1 MKNILLSFK
10 DRTSEDDDHG
20 GIFMK
25 IGFLGAGAMG
35 GAILTGALNTGVISP
50 EETFVYDLSAAIKD
64 KYRALG
70 CNIVSS
76 GIELGHEADLVV
88 VSLKPQY
95 AEGGLAALEDSL
107 DGKALVSIMAGITV
121 DTLHKWVKGNPRVLR
136 LMPNTPALVG
146 AGAFALDSDTD
157 LTEEEKLFAEKL
169 FSSIGI
175 VEWMPEPLIDT
186 ACGLS
191 GAGPAYVYIMIE
203 ALADGGVFKG
213 LPRPTAKHLA
223 AQTVYGAAKMVL
235 ETGTHPDELKDMV
248 CSPGG
253 NTIVGVKALEEHGVR
268 GAIIDAVGRAT
279 DKARELGQSNS

>member
-1 MKNILLSFK
+1 
-10 DRTSEDDDHG
+10 
-20 GIFMK
+20 MK

-35 GAILTGALNTGVISP
+35 GAILTGALNTGVVKP
-50 EETFVYDLSAAIKD
+50 EDAYVFDLSPQVQS
-64 KYRALG
+64 KYRELG
-70 CNIVSS
+70 CNIVSNAT
-76 GIELGHEADLVV
+76 ELGHLADAVV

-107 DGKALVSIMAGITV
+107 DGKALISIMAGITV
-121 DTLHKWVKGNPRVLR
+121 ETLRRWVKGNVRILR

-146 AGAFALDSDTD
+146 AGAFALDSETD
-157 LTEEEKLFAEKL
+157 LTDEEKAFAEKL

-175 VEWMPEPLIDT
+175 VEWMPEHLIDT

-191 GAGPAYVYIMIE
+191 GAGPAYIYIIIE

-213 LPRPTAKHLA
+213 LPRPTAKRLA

-253 NTIVGVKALEEHGVR
+253 NTIVGVKTLEEYGVR
-268 GAIIDAVGRAT
+268 GALIDAVGRAT
-279 DKARELGQSNS
+279 EKAQELGRNK

>member
-1 MKNILLSFK
+1 
-10 DRTSEDDDHG
+10 
-20 GIFMK
+20 MK

-35 GAILTGALNTGVISP
+35 GAILSGALETGVVKP
-50 EETFVYDLSAAIKD
+50 EEVYVYDLSEQIKK
-64 KYRALG
+64 KYSDLG

-76 GIELGHEADLVV
+76 NTELGSISDMVV

-95 AEGGLAALEDSL
+95 AQGGLKELGDTL
-107 DGKALVSIMAGITV
+107 DGKALISIMAGVTTE
-121 DTLHKWVKGNPRVLR
+121 TLRKWTAGDFRLLR

-146 AGAFALDSDTD
+146 AGAFALDSNTD
-157 LTEEEKLFAEKL
+157 LTQEEKDFAEKL

-191 GAGPAYVYIMIE
+191 GAGPAYIYLVIE
-203 ALADGGVFKG
+203 ALADGGVMKG
-213 LPRPTAKHLA
+213 LPRPTAMRLA

-235 ETGTHPDELKDMV
+235 ETGKHPGELKDMV

-253 NTIVGVKALEEHGVR
+253 NTIVGVKTLEEHGIR
-268 GAIIDAVGRAT
+268 GAFIDTV
-279 DKARELGQSNS
+279 DKATERAKELGKN